1 MSIEREPEMRRLRD
15 EKGAAITTWAVLIV
29 VAMTLIVGIA
39 VDLSG
44 QINAKRLA
52 GDVAAQAA
60 RAAGQQIDAEVY
72 LTDGRSVAI
81 VNARARDAAIAYIEA
96 AGMTGTARIVS
107 GTELVVET
115 YATYTPVFLSALGV
129 GELQVTGTAT
139 TRAVRALDGKE
150 R

>member
-1 MSIEREPEMRRLRD
+1 MSTEREPEMRRLRD

>member
-1 MSIEREPEMRRLRD
+1 MRRRRD

-81 VNARARDAAIAYIEA
+81 VNASARDAAIAYIEA

>member
-1 MSIEREPEMRRLRD
+1 MRRLRD